1 MSRVR
6 ESYDAVATAYAEN
19 LFRELDAKPLDRH
32 LLRRFAEDVGE
43 GAVLEVGCGPGQVTR
58 YLHDLGVRV
67 TGTDLSPGMVATAAS
82 LSPGVPFREA
92 DMLALDAPDSSFA
105 GVVSFYAIVHLADD
119 ELARALREWRRV
131 LAPGGVLLLAFHVG
145 TETVHRDELWGRPV
159 SLDFRFFPVGVV
171 TRSLAEAGLHVLEVS
186 EREPYEGAEHPS
198 RRCYILSRRRAESAP

>member
-32 LLRRFAEDVGE
+32 LLARFAEEVGK
-43 GAVLEVGCGPGQVTR
+43 GPVLEVGCGPGQVAR
-58 YLHDLGVRV
+58 YLHDLGVDV
-67 TGTDLSPGMVATAAS
+67 SATDLSPEMVATAAA
-82 LSPGVPFREA
+82 LSPGVPFRVA
-92 DMLALDAPDSSFA
+92 DMLALDVPDASLA

-119 ELARALREWRRV
+119 ALARALREWRRV

-145 TETVHRDELWGRPV
+145 TETVHRDELWGRAV

-171 TRSLAEAGLHVLEVS
+171 TRSLEAAGLQILETS
-186 EREPYEGAEHPS
+186 EREPYAGVEHPS
-198 RRCYILSRRRAESAP
+198 RRCYVLARRQAESAS